1 MENDHRPYDK
11 THKANSPYLSA
22 SGKARTYINTLTP
35 SNVSVNMRA
44 SSNSCT
50 AVGEFIR

>member
-1 MENDHRPYDK
+1 MITGHMTRLTK
-11 THKANSPYLSA
+11 RTRLTCLLAAKLVLTH
-22 SGKARTYINTLTP
+22 INTLTP